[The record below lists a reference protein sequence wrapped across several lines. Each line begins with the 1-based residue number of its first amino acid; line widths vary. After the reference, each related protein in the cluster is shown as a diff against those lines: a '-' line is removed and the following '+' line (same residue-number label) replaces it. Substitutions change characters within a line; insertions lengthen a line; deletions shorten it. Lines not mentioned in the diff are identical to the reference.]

1 MGVIDK
7 QVFGFFYLQAQDI
20 GRRVKLPGASIAEK
34 LTYKEVGWC
43 KNIPVEISNL
53 NSNLDFVKSSNSGL
67 KEPCIN
73 ADFFQGKKWM
83 LDYKRRRLLILDSE

>member
-34 LTYKEVGWC
+34 LTYKKVGWC
-43 KNIPVEISNL
+43 KNVPVEISNL
-53 NSNLDFVKSSNSGL
+53 NYNLNFVKSVSSGS
-67 KEPCIN
+67 KYPRIN
-73 ADFFQGKKWM
+73 ADFLQGKKWV
-83 LDYKRRRLLILDSE
+83 LDYKRRRLLILAAD